1 MPVRLVLVIMLLV
14 GLVSHSVDAKGAF
27 IHGKFGKG
35 ENVNMK
41 VPEDW
46 EEFYTANT
54 VLLLVRTIY
63 WSNKYPWRSG
73 RNYSGLGGA

>member
-1 MPVRLVLVIMLLV
+1 MLLV
-14 GLVSHSVDAKGAF
+14 GWISHIVDAKGAF
-27 IHGKFGKG
+27 VHGTFGER

-46 EEFYTANT
+46 EGFYTTNT

-73 RNYSGLGGA
+73 SSYLGL